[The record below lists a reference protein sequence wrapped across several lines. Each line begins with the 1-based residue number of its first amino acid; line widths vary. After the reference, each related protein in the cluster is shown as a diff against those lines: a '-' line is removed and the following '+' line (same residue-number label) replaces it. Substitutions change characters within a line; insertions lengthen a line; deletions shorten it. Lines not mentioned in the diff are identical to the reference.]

1 MKKILRLDLKKI
13 QIATN
18 QLLAYTD
25 AKWNARIVATLLLP
39 MQLYKSLFTEKN
51 GSTQKHSSE
60 SINTNK
66 AKTAKT
72 ATNLMQKLHST
83 N

>member
-1 MKKILRLDLKKI
+1 MVGQDPPLPTASRFS
-13 QIATN
+13 ATISCIN
-18 QLLAYTD
+18 
-25 AKWNARIVATLLLP
+25 NIVAYNAVVVTVGAVQLTLT
-39 MQLYKSLFTEKN
+39 YKSLFTEEN

-72 ATNLMQKLHST
+72 ATKSIT
-83 N
+83 V